1 MGWALRGTESNE
13 VEPPEGGTVLGRG
26 LGGLDV
32 GFIVLFYFVFF
43 ESLIGR
49 TPGKLLTGTRVV
61 DEQGQKPSFGQILGR
76 SLARMLPFEPLS
88 FFGAENRGWHDSLSK
103 TYVVKS
109 RKS

>member
-1 MGWALRGTESNE
+1 M
-13 VEPPEGGTVLGRG
+13 
-26 LGGLDV
+26 
-32 GFIVLFYFVFF
+32 LFYYVFF
-43 ESLIGR
+43 ESLTGR